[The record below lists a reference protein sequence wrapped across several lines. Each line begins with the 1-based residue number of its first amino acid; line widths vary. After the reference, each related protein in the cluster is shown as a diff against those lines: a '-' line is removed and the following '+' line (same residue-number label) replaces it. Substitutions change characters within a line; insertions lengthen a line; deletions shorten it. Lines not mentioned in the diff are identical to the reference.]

1 MMYSDKNDAVYCFP
15 CKLFGC
21 SGLSTSAIASTG
33 FTDWKNMSCT
43 LKTHECSERHFDCIL
58 KWKELICRLQMNA
71 TISQAQLDEVQAER
85 RKWRL
90 ILERMIAISLS
101 LAERNLAFRGHRE
114 KLWEHGNGNF
124 LKEAELLAKF
134 DPVMESHLT
143 HVSTSPSRCVH
154 YMSKD
159 IQNELLGV
167 IANHIKEAILQEV
180 HENKYYSIML
190 DCTPDVSH
198 IEQMAVIIQTTKFI
212 ECHMKISEYFLGFLD
227 VSTSSTGEAIKEAF
241 LHFLE
246 EDLKIDFQNCRG
258 QSYDNGANMSG
269 KYKGVKSRLLQLNS

>member
-1 MMYSDKNDAVYCFP
+1 MTPDPANWPEVITSTFISDCVKSGPYQHATKIFPVGKNGRCFTLQHFHRTLIMSNKEESKRDWMMYSDKNDAVYCFP

-21 SGLSTSAIASTG
+21 SSSGLSTSAIASTG

-58 KWKELICRLQMNA
+58 KWKELRCRLQMNA

-90 ILERMIAISLS
+90 ILERMIAIPLS
-101 LAERNLAFRGHRE
+101 LAERNLAFRGHHE

-143 HVSTSPSRCVH
+143 HVSTSPSRCIH
-154 YMSKD
+154 YMSLKR
-159 IQNELLGV
+159 
-167 IANHIKEAILQEV
+167 H
-180 HENKYYSIML
+180 
-190 DCTPDVSH
+190 
-198 IEQMAVIIQTTKFI
+198 TK
-212 ECHMKISEYFLGFLD
+212 
-227 VSTSSTGEAIKEAF
+227 
-241 LHFLE
+241 
-246 EDLKIDFQNCRG
+246 
-258 QSYDNGANMSG
+258 
-269 KYKGVKSRLLQLNS
+269 